1 MDYGIKTV
9 PLPETNSFFMSEN
22 TTISPYTTLAQ
33 EAIQLLKQLISTQS
47 FSREEEGTAALIEA
61 FLTQK
66 GIPFHRKKNNIWAY
80 NQHFD
85 ASKPSILLNSHHDT
99 VKPNPSW
106 TLNPLEPLVED
117 GKLYGLG
124 SNDAGG
130 CLTSLIVTFCHFYN
144 NPSLS
149 HNVILA
155 ATAEEEIS
163 GREGLE
169 MIIDDLPPIEFAIVG
184 EPTEM
189 HLAVAEK
196 GLLVLDCVAH
206 GKSGHAARE
215 EGENAIYKAIQDIEW
230 IRNYRFEKVS
240 PTLGPIKMS
249 VTIINAGSQHNV
261 VPDTCKF
268 TVDVRVTEQY
278 TLEEIIDTI
287 RQHIQSEVQPRS
299 IRLRPS
305 SIPLAHPIVQAG
317 IKLGRHTYGSPTTS
331 DQALI
336 DCPSLKMGPGH
347 SGRSHTAN
355 EFVYL
360 HEIEEGIAQYIKML
374 EDVIVE
380 K

>member
-1 MDYGIKTV
+1 MT
-9 PLPETNSFFMSEN
+9 L
-22 TTISPYTTLAQ
+22 SPNALAQ
-33 EAIQLLKQLISTQS
+33 EAIALLKQLISTQS

-61 FLTQK
+61 FFQRK

-80 NQHFD
+80 NRYFD
-85 ASKPSILLNSHHDT
+85 ASKPTVLLNSHHDT

-106 TLNPLEPLVED
+106 TLNPYEPLEKD
-117 GKLYGLG
+117 GKLFGLG

-130 CLTSLIVTFCHFYN
+130 SLCSLIVTFCYFYD
-144 NPSLS
+144 NPHLTY
-149 HNVILA
+149 NVVMA

-169 MIIDDLPPIEFAIVG
+169 LIVSDLPPIDFAIVG

-196 GLLVLDCVAH
+196 GLLVLDCIAH

-215 EGENAIYKAIQDIEW
+215 EGENAIYKAIDDIQW
-230 IRNYRFEKVS
+230 IRSYQYPKVS

-249 VTIINAGSQHNV
+249 VTIVNAGTQHNV
-261 VPDTCKF
+261 VPDSCKF
-268 TVDVRVTEQY
+268 TIDVRVTDQY
-278 TLEEIIDTI
+278 TLEEIIDI
-287 RQHIQSEVQPRS
+287 INKNIKSEIAARS

-305 SIPLAHPIVQAG
+305 SIPMEHPIVQAG
-317 IKLGRHTYGSPTTS
+317 VRLGRNTYGSPTTS

-347 SGRSHTAN
+347 SGRSHTAD
-355 EFVYL
+355 EFIYL
-360 HEIEEGIAQYIKML
+360 HEIEEGIVQYIKML
-374 EDVIVE
+374 EEVIL
-380 K
+380 

>member
-1 MDYGIKTV
+1 MANCQLIFVLLQQAK
-9 PLPETNSFFMSEN
+9 PIFMIETNPILTPSA
-22 TTISPYTTLAQ
+22 LAQ
-33 EAIQLLKQLISTQS
+33 EAIALLKQLIATQS
-47 FSREEEGTAALIEA
+47 FSREEEGTAALIEV
-61 FLTQK
+61 FLRTK
-66 GIPFHRKKNNIWAY
+66 NIPFHRKKNNIWAY

-85 ASKPSILLNSHHDT
+85 PSKPSILLNSHHDT

-106 TLNPLEPLVED
+106 TLNPFEPLEID

-130 CLTSLIVTFCHFYN
+130 SLCSLITTFCYFYD
-144 NPSLS
+144 NPNLTY
-149 HNVILA
+149 NVVLA

-169 MIIDDLPPIEFAIVG
+169 MIVDDLPPIDFAIVG

-196 GLLVLDCVAH
+196 GLLVLDCIAH

-215 EGENAIYKAIQDIEW
+215 EGENAIYKAIEDIQW
-230 IRNYRFEKVS
+230 IKNYQFPKVS

-261 VPDTCKF
+261 VPDACRF
-268 TVDVRVTEQY
+268 TIDVRVTDQY
-278 TLEEIIDTI
+278 TLEEIIEVI
-287 RQHIQSEVQPRS
+287 QQNIQSEIAARS

-305 SIPLAHPIVQAG
+305 SIAMNHPIVQAG
-317 IKLGRHTYGSPTTS
+317 IALGRTTYGSPTTS

-347 SGRSHTAN
+347 SGRSHTAD
-355 EFVYL
+355 EFIYL
-360 HEIEEGIAQYIKML
+360 HEIEAGITQYIKML
-374 EDVIVE
+374 EAVVLA
-380 K
+380 

>member
-1 MDYGIKTV
+1 MS
-9 PLPETNSFFMSEN
+9 ETNM
-22 TTISPYTTLAQ
+22 TLSPNALAQ
-33 EAIQLLKQLISTQS
+33 EAIALLKQLISTQS

-61 FLTQK
+61 FFQRK

-80 NQHFD
+80 NRYFD
-85 ASKPSILLNSHHDT
+85 ASKPTVLLNSHHDT

-106 TLNPLEPLVED
+106 TLNPYEPLEKD
-117 GKLYGLG
+117 GKLFGLG

-130 CLTSLIVTFCHFYN
+130 SLCSLIVTFCYFYD
-144 NPSLS
+144 NPHLTY
-149 HNVILA
+149 NVVMA

-169 MIIDDLPPIEFAIVG
+169 LIVSDLPPIDFAIVG

-196 GLLVLDCVAH
+196 GLLVLDCIAH

-215 EGENAIYKAIQDIEW
+215 EGENAIYKAIDDIQW
-230 IRNYRFEKVS
+230 IRSYQYPKVS

-249 VTIINAGSQHNV
+249 VTIVNAGTQHNV
-261 VPDTCKF
+261 VPDSCKF
-268 TVDVRVTEQY
+268 TIDVRVTDQY
-278 TLEEIIDTI
+278 TLEEIIDI
-287 RQHIQSEVQPRS
+287 INKNIKSEIAARS

-305 SIPLAHPIVQAG
+305 SIPMEHPIVQAG
-317 IKLGRHTYGSPTTS
+317 VRLGRNTYGSPTTS

-347 SGRSHTAN
+347 SGRSHTAD
-355 EFVYL
+355 EFIYL
-360 HEIEEGIAQYIKML
+360 HEIEEGIVQYIKML
-374 EDVIVE
+374 EEVIL
-380 K
+380 